1 MLTEQNTP
9 LPLVRQWS
17 NLIPHCWEDL
27 DELADKT
34 RATQPSNM
42 AADAELYAAMSIV
55 QAHAVNGAL
64 PVEISHAS
72 FELFCCAL
80 WRRNK
85 VVYTFDDTLAAE
97 LVQQADE
104 WDDSDN
110 LPIEVLLHP
119 PYRCAFISCSGVI
132 DPEIIGFFPFIVR
145 DMDKGTPVF
154 YVCVVY
160 KTFSTLTMPL
170 HLNGLTVGDCINA
183 TTKAANR
190 AKHPDG
196 YEVNLDRTTILRYLN
211 LYLYICAANADI
223 ASTPAQTYRPR
234 SAAAPIRDRFREV
247 QSYDTGLAI
256 GSALRRAQAEEK
268 NTKAQQ
274 RGTARRRSGH
284 IRTHTRRG
292 HWHHFWTGSKSK
304 PESRK
309 VVLRWL
315 HPMLV
320 GRSDE
325 PDTTTVHP
333 VQ

>member
-9 LPLVRQWS
+9 LPLVRQWATT
-17 NLIPHCWEDL
+17 IPHCWEDL

-34 RATQPSNM
+34 PCNDPLM
-42 AADAELYAAMSIV
+42 AGMRNVCSYEHCTGTRSSKWCSAREIARIV
-55 QAHAVNGAL
+55 R
-64 PVEISHAS
+64 
-72 FELFCCAL
+72 LFCCARTAAGRSCTPL
-80 WRRNK
+80 MIRWPQSLYSRPTSGTIVIICRSRYCCIRR
-85 VVYTFDDTLAAE
+85 TA
-97 LVQQADE
+97 
-104 WDDSDN
+104 
-110 LPIEVLLHP
+110 VLLSP
-119 PYRCAFISCSGVI
+119 VPALLTRRLSVSSRLSC
-132 DPEIIGFFPFIVR
+132 EIWIKEHLSFTF
-145 DMDKGTPVF
+145 
-154 YVCVVY
+154 CVGAQN
-160 KTFSTLTMPL
+160 TGTLTMPL
-170 HLNGLTVGDCINA
+170 YLNGLTVGDCINA